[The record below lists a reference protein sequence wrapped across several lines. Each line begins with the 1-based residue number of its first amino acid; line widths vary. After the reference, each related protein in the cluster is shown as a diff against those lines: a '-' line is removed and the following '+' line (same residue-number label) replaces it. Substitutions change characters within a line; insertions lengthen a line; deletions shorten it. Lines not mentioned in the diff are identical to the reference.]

1 MIKTSCSSV
10 RLGSLLT
17 LGVSLGIALVS
28 GGCHSYKDLG
38 IQSVRSNSADLQACM
53 AELAGRNPSA
63 KGSMELKL
71 EVTPAGKVHRMGYGK
86 DELNDPE
93 FRNCLQQRVANW
105 SMTPPPSG
113 KIEQFSYD
121 FTIKGK

>member
-17 LGVSLGIALVS
+17 LGVSLGIALAS

-63 KGSMELKL
+63 KGSMLFL
-71 EVTPAGKVHRMGYGK
+71 GALFFILFIGLIWGI
-86 DELNDPE
+86 
-93 FRNCLQQRVANW
+93 W
-105 SMTPPPSG
+105 
-113 KIEQFSYD
+113 KIAALLIAWVWGLF
-121 FTIKGK
+121 